1 MRRTGFVG
9 QSCCALRAE
18 ECGGAGGAGE
28 AGEEGSGGRGKER
41 GGEPEVTSGSIAASE
56 DEKREPNHYVLESR
70 AGLSGEVGV
79 TEEGSCGRP
88 LGSAERGAAS

>member
-1 MRRTGFVG
+1 M
-9 QSCCALRAE
+9 
-18 ECGGAGGAGE
+18 
-28 AGEEGSGGRGKER
+28 
-41 GGEPEVTSGSIAASE
+41 TSGSIAASE
-56 DEKREPNHYVLESR
+56 DKKWEPNRYVLESR